1 MFAVYVKDK
10 RGEKWFTNI
19 VDTYGKAVNL
29 LHMMY
34 LHAFRFNDMF
44 MGSQVIIEDA
54 DSEYVFAHLDIFK
67 EVK

>member
-10 RGEKWFTNI
+10 RGEKWFMNI

-29 LHMMY
+29 LCMLY
-34 LHAFRFNDMF
+34 LHVFRFNDMF

-54 DSEYVFAHLDIFK
+54 DSDYVFAHLEIFEEEK
-67 EVK
+67 